1 MNFEALKVED
11 NTVEKVEFQ
20 YVASHENWIE
30 NRNDD
35 GVCESL
41 TVRVHGWTSEYQ
53 PPSKTSY
60 HAGTEGPDYSHDS
73 LYISDAFTVAIPEEH
88 QTSATFHNHDHDNMD
103 ETNNENYT
111 AAKREWNKL
120 VKESPEYAAAVEQVK
135 AQLEAL

>member
-1 MNFEALKVED
+1 MDILAPIVET
-11 NTVEKVEFQ
+11 NTVEKATFQ
-20 YVASHENWIE
+20 YVISHENWIE

-60 HAGTEGPDYSHDS
+60 HQEIEGPDYSHDS
-73 LYISDAFTVAIPEEH
+73 LYISDPFTVVIPEEL
-88 QTSATFHNHDHDNMD
+88 QTSCTFHNHDHDNMD
-103 ETNNENYT
+103 LTNNENYSV
-111 AAKREWNKL
+111 AKREWVKL
-120 VKESPEYAAAVEQVK
+120 VKESSEYSTAVEQVK

>member
-1 MNFEALKVED
+1 MNLQAPIEET
-11 NTVEKVEFQ
+11 NTIEKVTFQ
-20 YVASHENWIE
+20 YVVSHENWIE

-60 HAGTEGPDYSHDS
+60 HEGTEGPDYSHDS
-73 LYISDAFTVAIPEEH
+73 LYVSDSFTVVIPEEF
-88 QTSATFHNHDHDNMD
+88 QTDATFHNNDHDIMD
-103 ETNNENYT
+103 ETNIENYT
-111 AAKREWNKL
+111 AAKREWVKL
-120 VKESPEYAAAVEQVK
+120 VKESTEYSTAVEQVK

>member
-1 MNFEALKVED
+1 MDILAPTVET
-11 NTVEKVEFQ
+11 NTVEKVTFQ
-20 YVASHENWIE
+20 YIISHENWIE

-60 HAGTEGPDYSHDS
+60 HGGIEGPDYSHDS
-73 LYISDAFTVAIPEEH
+73 LYISDPFTVVIPEEL
-88 QTSATFHNHDHDNMD
+88 QTNATFHNHDHDNMD
-103 ETNNENYT
+103 LTNNENYS

-120 VKESPEYAAAVEQVK
+120 VKESSEYATAIEQVK

>member
-1 MNFEALKVED
+1 MDILAPIVET
-11 NTVEKVEFQ
+11 NTVEKVTFQ
-20 YVASHENWIE
+20 YVISHENWIE

-60 HAGTEGPDYSHDS
+60 HQEIEGPDYSHDS
-73 LYISDAFTVAIPEEH
+73 LYISDPFTVVIPEEL
-88 QTSATFHNHDHDNMD
+88 QTSATFHNHDHDNM
-103 ETNNENYT
+103 EIENNENYFV
-111 AAKREWNKL
+111 AKREWVKL
-120 VKESPEYAAAVEQVK
+120 VKESSEYSTAVEQVK